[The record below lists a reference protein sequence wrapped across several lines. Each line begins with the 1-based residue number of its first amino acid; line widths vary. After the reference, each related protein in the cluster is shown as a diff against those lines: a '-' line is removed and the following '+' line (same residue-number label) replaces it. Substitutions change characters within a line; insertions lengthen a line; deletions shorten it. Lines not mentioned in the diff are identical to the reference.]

1 MGSCA
6 APSAKGDDKF
16 ITTDYLQQCLLQHG
30 LAIVEAHNSV
40 WGIRTA
46 DFCLTVDT
54 APGEQQDR
62 SGYDYTFHGSLCVT
76 GNTPF

>member
-1 MGSCA
+1 MLTGFGCRTVINILHQTSV
-6 APSAKGDDKF
+6 
-16 ITTDYLQQCLLQHG
+16 LQHG

-76 GNTPF
+76 GNTPL